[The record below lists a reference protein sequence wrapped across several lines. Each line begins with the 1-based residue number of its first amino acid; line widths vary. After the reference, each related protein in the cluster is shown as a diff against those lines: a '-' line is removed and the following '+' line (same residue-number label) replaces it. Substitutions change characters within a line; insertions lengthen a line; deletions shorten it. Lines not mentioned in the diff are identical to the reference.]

1 MRVLLGLK
9 WVGKVRVYSGE
20 YIVEMIF
27 AKSLRVKEKTYIN
40 IRTYIGDR

>member
-1 MRVLLGLK
+1 MDSGIEVGGKSQSLL
-9 WVGKVRVYSGE
+9 GE